1 MCVWNQ
7 VQKINKHERYVSYVL
22 TTVLHNRLGQLIVYK
37 KSEGYITE
45 VHLYKIPNCKIRMN
59 SGKYLGGIE
68 QQEENL
74 GSFEDFPTELS
85 KETFLRKVVQA
96 V

>member
-1 MCVWNQ
+1 
-7 VQKINKHERYVSYVL
+7 
-22 TTVLHNRLGQLIVYK
+22 
-37 KSEGYITE
+37 
-45 VHLYKIPNCKIRMN
+45 MN
-59 SGKYLGGIE
+59 SGKYLGGIQ

-96 V
+96 VQQATRRERGFQYVQFLLENGATTVWSGFSDGIEEEIRLLKITL

>member
-1 MCVWNQ
+1 
-7 VQKINKHERYVSYVL
+7 
-22 TTVLHNRLGQLIVYK
+22 
-37 KSEGYITE
+37 
-45 VHLYKIPNCKIRMN
+45 MN
-59 SGKYLGGIE
+59 SGKYLGGIQ

-96 V
+96 VQQQT